1 MDGILREP
9 DEEQKA
15 KPPELEFVTFA
26 ERETL
31 LRRGREAGLP
41 PTEFQLLKLLAAN
54 PRISDPEA
62 ACELPER
69 PPTW

>member
-1 MDGILREP
+1 
-9 DEEQKA
+9 
-15 KPPELEFVTFA
+15 LEFVNFA
-26 ERETL
+26 EREAL

-41 PTEFQLLKLLAAN
+41 PTELQLLKLVAAN

-69 PPTW
+69 PPSW